1 MVRNSLR
8 LKELYTLLEKIDV
21 AALGNDWQSKKLL
34 KELRVKVVNEIKQI
48 NYNLHTTDMVK

>member
-1 MVRNSLR
+1 MVSNSLR
-8 LKELYTLLEKIDV
+8 LKYLYALLENIDV

>member
-1 MVRNSLR
+1 MVSNSLR
-8 LKELYTLLEKIDV
+8 LKDLYALLEKIDV

-48 NYNLHTTDMVK
+48 NYNLHATDMVK

>member
-1 MVRNSLR
+1 MVSNSLR
-8 LKELYTLLEKIDV
+8 LKDLYALLEKIDV

>member
-1 MVRNSLR
+1 MVSTSVR
-8 LKELYTLLEKIDV
+8 LKDLYTLLEKIDV
-21 AALGNDWQSKKLL
+21 AALGNDCQSKKLL

>member
-1 MVRNSLR
+1 MVSNSLR
-8 LKELYTLLEKIDV
+8 LKDLYALLEKIDV

-34 KELRVKVVNEIKQI
+34 KELRLKVVNEIKQI

>member
-1 MVRNSLR
+1 MVSNSLR
-8 LKELYTLLEKIDV
+8 LKELYALLEKIDV

-34 KELRVKVVNEIKQI
+34 KELRLKVVNEIKQI

>member
-1 MVRNSLR
+1 MISTSVR
-8 LKELYTLLEKIDV
+8 LKDLYTLLEKIDV

-48 NYNLHTTDMVK
+48 NYNLHATDMVK